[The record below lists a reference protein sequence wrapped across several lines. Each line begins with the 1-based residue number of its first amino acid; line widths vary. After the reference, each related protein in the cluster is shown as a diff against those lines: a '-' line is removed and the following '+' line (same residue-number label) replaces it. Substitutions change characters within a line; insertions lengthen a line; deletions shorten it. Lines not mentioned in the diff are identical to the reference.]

1 MDHKANN
8 PLLQRWR
15 KRVNMRAVLGIGGV
29 PEDEIPQARRFGQL
43 METAVLVAL
52 ALVFMQLFMVFFGQ
66 EEGGRIIDTI
76 IWSIFAVEFFG
87 SLILVRNRWRYVRNN
102 WMNAL
107 IVFLAFPLLPW
118 GEQYAVIFQS
128 LRLMLILRFTVH
140 FFDTALEILRR
151 NRFGQVLGLAALLI
165 VFAGAM
171 FAHLEHRSF
180 SDGIWWAL
188 VTITTVGY
196 GDVVPTT
203 ENGRVFGAFMIAFGV
218 VLFSL
223 VTANISAFL
232 VGEEQSRIEREILRQ
247 VKENNERLIRQ
258 EQQATQHLERI
269 IERLAEMEQRHTRQI
284 DQLLISLKLEMEA
297 VAKELKAL
305 QHDHHTTSNQLME
318 KRLQQLEQHFA
329 RLEKLH
335 QTHHATTHQTMER
348 QLAHLEQLLKQKEK
362 S

>member
-1 MDHKANN
+1 MESKSNHAV
-8 PLLQRWR
+8 LQRWR
-15 KRVNMRAVLGIGGV
+15 KKVNMRAVLGVGGV
-29 PEDEIPQARRFGQL
+29 PEDETPQARRFGQL

-52 ALVFMQLFMVFFGQ
+52 ALVFMQLFMAFFGQ
-66 EEGGRIIDTI
+66 EESGRIIDTI

-87 SLILVRNRWRYVRNN
+87 SLALVRKRWRYVRNN

-118 GEQYAVIFQS
+118 GDQYAIIFQS

-140 FFDTALEILRR
+140 FFETALEILRR
-151 NRFGQVLGLAALLI
+151 NRFGQTLGLAALLI

-171 FAHLEHRSF
+171 FAHLEDKSF
-180 SDGIWWAL
+180 GDGIWWAL

-196 GDVVPTT
+196 GDVVPVT

-232 VGEEQSRIEREILRQ
+232 VGEEQTRIEQEILRQ
-247 VKENNERLIRQ
+247 VRENNERLIRQ
-258 EQQATQHLERI
+258 EQQAALHLEQI
-269 IERLAEMEQRHTRQI
+269 VQRLAEMEQRHTHQI
-284 DQLLISLKLEMEA
+284 DQLLVSLKLEMET

-305 QHDHHTTSNQLME
+305 EHDQHTVACQALD
-318 KRLQQLEQHFA
+318 KRLHHLERRMDA
-329 RLEKLH
+329 
-335 QTHHATTHQTMER
+335 
-348 QLAHLEQLLKQKEK
+348 LEQLLRQKV
-362 S
+362 